1 MGSGHFYKKRT
12 DFAWVDRQP
21 AFITGGAPGL
31 HMYSIYSTSF
41 SQDGFLAS
49 VVTIF
54 IYSTVC
60 IQCIYCIYTVR
71 LRARWRCSEIG
82 THHLNFVNSTSI
94 MSMYC
99 TVYTVYTVCT
109 VYTVRFRARSFINLN
124 SYHVSVQYCILY
136 INTVHTVQLMQ
147 YHTVYE
153 YGALARQMEMLWD
166 RSVTFQLCKQSDSL
180 KTTEGDTLSPLGSLR
195 CSFAA
200 LYVKQ
205 DI

>member
-1 MGSGHFYKKRT
+1 MDTVSIVAHVTCVWLVRIQLWVPFYFILTENKGMGSGHFYKKRT

-71 LRARWRCSEIG
+71 LRAR
-82 THHLNFVNSTSI
+82 
-94 MSMYC
+94 
-99 TVYTVYTVCT
+99 
-109 VYTVRFRARSFINLN
+109 
-124 SYHVSVQYCILY
+124 
-136 INTVHTVQLMQ
+136 
-147 YHTVYE
+147 
-153 YGALARQMEMLWD
+153 
-166 RSVTFQLCKQSDSL
+166 
-180 KTTEGDTLSPLGSLR
+180 
-195 CSFAA
+195 
-200 LYVKQ
+200 
-205 DI
+205 

>member
-1 MGSGHFYKKRT
+1 MILRKVSMDIHSCSRHVCLAGQDAAVGSFLFYFNWKQR
-12 DFAWVDRQP
+12 DGFGSFLWEENGLCVGRQ
-21 AFITGGAPGL
+21 AASFHYRRRSRAS
-31 HMYSIYSTSF
+31 HVQYNIYSTSF
-41 SQDGFLAS
+41 SQDGLLAN

-124 SYHVSVQYCILY
+124 SYHVSVQYCIQY

-147 YHTVYE
+147 
-153 YGALARQMEMLWD
+153 
-166 RSVTFQLCKQSDSL
+166 
-180 KTTEGDTLSPLGSLR
+180 
-195 CSFAA
+195 
-200 LYVKQ
+200 
-205 DI
+205 